1 MKKKPAPTPTA
12 TDVSPQKSL
21 TPEQIERLQR
31 DQRQLRAIMRML
43 TQFNVGQPGQPPA
56 TRVKQ
61 LLKQRETHRD
71 TIVKLIARKKS
82 QPYL

>member
-1 MKKKPAPTPTA
+1 MKKKPTPTSTVA
-12 TDVSPQKSL
+12 AASVAL
-21 TPEQIERLQR
+21 TPAQIEKLQR
-31 DQRQLRAIMRML
+31 DQRQLRAIMRL
-43 TQFNVGQPGQPPA
+43 LSQFNVGQPGQSPA
-56 TRVKQ
+56 TRVKL